1 MKRTYFIKIVLA
13 LMLSLSCVFS
23 VFAFPASAAARYSLS
38 ATSMTLRDGEKAVLT
53 INGAKSNTKWTYEV
67 SNPNVISTSKSG
79 NKLYILGLHNT
90 ENDFAPSL
98 GDAFSTAISDTKVP
112 EDATDTTK
120 AIWGSVKAINAA
132 NTAANQAKQNS
143 TAIQKNS
150 TTITIN
156 INGQNLSCK
165 VSVVQELRKSDFN
178 YAGDSVTARTDE
190 YGCTN
195 YIDRAHKSGKENSLV
210 YNDNDDDIKFMPR
223 GCDLEISSKTV
234 LQRFGNKKLQEFDPD
249 VDGYPAVLPEPLTKV
264 VYSYYDNSTSQMFYL
279 TFFFKSHGKCN
290 AIQYSCEGVVWPES

>member
-1 MKRTYFIKIVLA
+1 MKRTHFIKIVLA

-23 VFAFPASAAARYSLS
+23 AFALPASAATRYSLS
-38 ATSMTLRDGEKAVLT
+38 ATSMTIRDGEKAVLT

-112 EDATDTTK
+112 EDATDATK
-120 AIWGSVKAINAA
+120 VIWGSVKAVNAA

-178 YAGDSVTARTDE
+178 YAGDSATARTDE
-190 YGCTN
+190 YGYTN
-195 YIDRAHKSGKENSLV
+195 YIDRVNGTNKEYSINAG
-210 YNDNDDDIKFMPR
+210 DDDLTIEPR
-223 GCDLEISSKTV
+223 GYGIKSSMGKIKNV
-234 LQRFGNKKLQEFDPD
+234 FGNKTATDVTTDDDSQFVGDGAIILGYDRKKL
-249 VDGYPAVLPEPLTKV
+249 T
-264 VYSYYDNSTSQMFYL
+264 YSYYDNSNKEMFYI
-279 TFFFKSHGKCN
+279 TFYFDGNATCN
-290 AIQYSCEGVVWPES
+290 DIVYHCEGIA

>member
-1 MKRTYFIKIVLA
+1 MKRTHFIKIVLA

-23 VFAFPASAAARYSLS
+23 AFAFPASAAARYSLS
-38 ATSMTLRDGEKAVLT
+38 ATSMTIRDGEKAVLT

-120 AIWGSVKAINAA
+120 AFWGSVKAVNAA

-143 TAIQKNS
+143 TAIQANS

-156 INGQNLSCK
+156 IDGQNLSCK

-178 YAGDSVTARTDE
+178 YAGDSATARTDE

-195 YIDRAHKSGKENSLV
+195 YIQRVNTTNNESSIQTG
-210 YNDNDDDIKFMPR
+210 DNDLTLKPR
-223 GCDLEISSKTV
+223 GCGKGTTSMGTICKT
-234 LQRFGNKKLQEFDPD
+234 FGKKIGQD
-249 VDGYPAVLPEPLTKV
+249 VTSDDSQFVDEVDIFGGKYRTKST
-264 VYSYYDNSTSQMFYL
+264 YSYYDNSSERMFYI
-279 TFFFKSHGKCN
+279 TFYFDEHATCN
-290 AIQYSCEGVVWPES
+290 NIVYHCEGIA